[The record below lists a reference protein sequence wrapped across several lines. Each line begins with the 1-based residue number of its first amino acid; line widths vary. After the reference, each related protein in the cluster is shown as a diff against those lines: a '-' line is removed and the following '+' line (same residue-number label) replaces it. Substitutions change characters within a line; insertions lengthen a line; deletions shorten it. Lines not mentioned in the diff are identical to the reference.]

1 MPPKNNIELGPGE
14 IRFIGLDE
22 SEMKLDISEVDGEI
36 EFADDTTPIPLS
48 ATRELIEA
56 TFTCE
61 SMEINREWTLA
72 YCKIC
77 RQPIPIT
84 QFDALTLGT
93 TGWTCPLCTVI
104 ERMKRRGVVRDCCSS
119 GLI

>member
-1 MPPKNNIELGPGE
+1 MSPKTNIELGSGQ
-14 IRFIGLDE
+14 IYFKGLDE
-22 SEMKLDISEVDGEI
+22 SIDISDPGMFTTEETWADEMEYIPKISDAKEVTI
-36 EFADDTTPIPLS
+36 E
-48 ATRELIEA
+48 
-56 TFTCE
+56 CE
-61 SMEINREWTLA
+61 SVEFNREWTLA

-119 GLI
+119 CLI

>member
-1 MPPKNNIELGPGE
+1 MPPKNNIELGSGQ
-14 IRFIGLDE
+14 IYFKGLDE
-22 SEMKLDISEVDGEI
+22 FDISSAVGDI
-36 EFADDTTPIPLS
+36 EFADDMEYIPKIS
-48 ATRELIEA
+48 DAKEA

-61 SMEINREWTLA
+61 SVEFNREWTLA

-93 TGWTCPLCTVI
+93 TGWTCPLCTTI
-104 ERMKRRGVVRDCCSS
+104 ERMRRERERRVLKWCCSEV
-119 GLI
+119 I